1 MLAEKSQPVD
11 CQTVPVCL
19 TLSIKLIEMFG
30 KLSTNTRRFSTIR
43 KGAIDVHGS
52 VCSSD
57 NH

>member
-30 KLSTNTRRFSTIR
+30 KLSTNT
-43 KGAIDVHGS
+43 
-52 VCSSD
+52 
-57 NH
+57 